1 MDLRQLEYFV
11 RVAEE
16 ANFTRAAAKA
26 HATQPAVSAQ
36 IRSLERELGEVLF
49 NRTKRNVRLTDAGV
63 ALLPYARAAL
73 GAVADAR
80 LAIDEIRGLLRGRI
94 SVGIMAPLPS
104 IDIAGLLSTFHE
116 NHPAVQITLTE
127 ATSTQLLDFLHTGYV
142 DAAIV
147 GLPDTTLRGIDARVI
162 HTESLVVVTSR
173 TDPLAGRTNI
183 HLDALRDRP
192 LISLPKG
199 SGLRAFLQAACDQAG
214 FEPVFAF
221 EATDPYLLV
230 QLAARGLG
238 VCVLP
243 ESIAKTYADQLH
255 VMTITRPRLR
265 GQIAFAWKSA
275 GPHNAAARQFIR
287 HAHRTFT
294 TTKPQAG
301 TDDAG
306 QA

>member
-26 HATQPAVSAQ
+26 HASQPAVSAQ

-49 NRTKRNVRLTDAGV
+49 NRTRREVQLTDAGV

-80 LAIDEIRGLLRGRI
+80 LAIDEIRGLLRGRV

-104 IDIAGLLSTFHE
+104 IDIAGVLSTFHE
-116 NHPAVQITLTE
+116 NHPAVQISLTE
-127 ATSTQLLDFLHTGYV
+127 ATSAQLLELLHTGRV
-142 DAAIV
+142 DAAIL
-147 GLPDTTLRGIDARVI
+147 GLAEATLRGIDARVI
-162 HTESLVVVTSR
+162 HTESLVAATSR
-173 TDPLAGRTNI
+173 TDPVARRTTI
-183 HLDALRDRP
+183 PLDALRDRP
-192 LISLPKG
+192 LISLTRG

-221 EATDPYLLV
+221 EATDASLLV

-243 ESIAKTYADQLH
+243 ESIARAYADQLH
-255 VMTITRPRLR
+255 IMTITRPRLR
-265 GQIAFAWKSA
+265 GQIAFAWKPA

-287 HAHRTFT
+287 HAHGRL
-294 TTKPQAG
+294 TKPDRSVG
-301 TDDAG
+301 S
-306 QA
+306 